1 MTTSK
6 EKVCVITG
14 AAHGLGRALALLLAK
29 KGVTVVASDIH
40 ERDLAS
46 LSGIARLTIPTNV
59 TKESDVRSLA
69 DRTYDTYKH
78 IDLWIN
84 NAGVWAPHGPAEML
98 TRTDLQ
104 HVIDVNVYGTIF
116 GSQAAI
122 RYMQP
127 HGGTIVNIVSV
138 SALDGHPFSS
148 GYAASKWAVRGYNL
162 SLRAEMH
169 ARNIPIQIISV
180 YPGRMNTNLFDKQKP
195 SDLSSY
201 PNPTLIAEKIVANLE
216 KETPEEEYSVT

>member
-1 MTTSK
+1 MLIGK

-14 AAHGLGRALALLLAK
+14 AAHGLGRSLALLLVK
-29 KGVTVVASDIH
+29 KGMTVVASDIH
-40 ERDLAS
+40 DRDLAS
-46 LSGIARLTIPTNV
+46 LSGIVHLTIPTDV
-59 TKESDVRSLA
+59 TKEADVRNLA
-69 DRTYDTYKH
+69 NRVCDTYGH

-116 GSQAAI
+116 GSQAAV
-122 RYMQP
+122 RHMQP

-138 SALDGHPFSS
+138 SALEGHPFSS

-162 SLRAEMH
+162 SLRAEMRT
-169 ARNIPIQIISV
+169 RNLPIQVISV
-180 YPGRMNTNLFDKQKP
+180 YSGRMNTNFFDTQRP
-195 SDLSSY
+195 SNLSSY
-201 PNPTLIAEKIVANLE
+201 LNPTLVAEKIVANLE
-216 KETPEEEYSVT
+216 QETPEEEHSIT